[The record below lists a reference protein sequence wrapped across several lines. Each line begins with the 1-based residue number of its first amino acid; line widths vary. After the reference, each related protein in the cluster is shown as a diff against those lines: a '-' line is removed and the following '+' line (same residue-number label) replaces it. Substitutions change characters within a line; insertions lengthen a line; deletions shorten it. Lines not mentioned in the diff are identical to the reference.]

1 MTPEFDGL
9 PQELQSK
16 LEPFDISK
24 EYVPDPLVPDGVYR
38 GIVVK
43 VELESEGGML
53 NFTVQLQG
61 NEGIFCTDKL
71 TPVDGKQSKFTLWLP
86 REGDSLV
93 HSKYSALTVRQD
105 RIRGIKKFSD
115 KMKLEIG
122 TESAIKEAI
131 EDKRWMS
138 IPVVAT
144 IKSRLYEGEIY
155 NQIKKMERQTA

>member
-1 MTPEFDGL
+1 MADFDGL
-9 PQELQSK
+9 PPGLQRSV
-16 LEPFDISK
+16 EPFDVTK
-24 EYVPDPLVPDGVYR
+24 EYVPDPLVADGVYR
-38 GIVVK
+38 GMIVK
-43 VELESEGGML
+43 VELLSEGSML

-86 REGDSLV
+86 RKGDELV
-93 HSKYSALTVRQD
+93 PSPYSALTVRQD

-115 KMKLEIG
+115 KTKIEIG
-122 TESAIKEAI
+122 TENDIKEAI

-144 IKSRLYEGEIY
+144 IKSRIYEGEIY
-155 NQIKKMERQTA
+155 NQIKKLERQTA